1 MQAGRWESGAWVRD
15 CPGGHSCGSELSSGS
30 MTSLW
35 LRFPLY
41 CCDKTLEG
49 EELREARFTS
59 ARGLR
64 GLLSQ
69 DGREGVVEQSCRQE
83 GRGVGLHITAY
94 QEAEGTG
101 PEPEA
106 GGTFQACP

>member
-1 MQAGRWESGAWVRD
+1 MASV
-15 CPGGHSCGSELSSGS
+15 L
-30 MTSLW
+30 LW
-35 LRFPLY
+35 RPVFPLC

-49 EELREARFTS
+49 EELREERFTS

-64 GLLSQ
+64 GVLSQ
-69 DGREGVVEQSCRQE
+69 DGREGVVEQSCQQE
-83 GRGVGLHITAY
+83 GRGVGLHITVY
-94 QEAEGTG
+94 QEAERTG